1 MVCSKQTANK
11 THILIAI
18 GWGFYFSLVFCVFW
32 EFFCFVFNKSKEEK
46 AASLLGRASLG
57 RRWGSLEHRILLCAS
72 LPLPLHAFPSGPWPS
87 LPRPGLSPCTSPS
100 RGMTQPAMYRSC
112 ASVSPPCSPSLW
124 ALKSRWVSGR
134 CLIGSRCIGLHMTSL
149 TASYKRF
156 LLSVFFPLGTFFP
169 LKFGGK
175 CWKLYFFNIFQHI
188 FKVIRTNFC
197 PVVYTCLWKPAKG
210 KKKGRGKSRGK
221 KQKKPEVDILSPAA
235 MLNLYY
241 IAHNVA
247 DCLQLRGFR
256 WPGAAKTKKGKGK
269 T

>member
-124 ALKSRWVSGR
+124 ALKSRWVSWTVLDR
-134 CLIGSRCIGLHMTSL
+134 QSLHR
-149 TASYKRF
+149 TAYDFSYRF
-156 LLSVFFPLGTFFP
+156 IQTFFVVSFFPFRNFF
-169 LKFGGK
+169 
-175 CWKLYFFNIFQHI
+175 
-188 FKVIRTNFC
+188 
-197 PVVYTCLWKPAKG
+197 
-210 KKKGRGKSRGK
+210 
-221 KQKKPEVDILSPAA
+221 SP
-235 MLNLYY
+235 
-241 IAHNVA
+241 
-247 DCLQLRGFR
+247 
-256 WPGAAKTKKGKGK
+256 
-269 T
+269 